1 MKFTTA
7 FVSATLAAVAAA
19 QNSTT
24 NNTQVG
30 IEAIE
35 AHFSQSGI
43 VPSLLTTF
51 DPVALMSVTFD
62 GVGEISPGQALTK
75 DRA

>member
-7 FVSATLAAVAAA
+7 LVSVVFAAVAAA
-19 QNSTT
+19 QSNST

-62 GVGEISPGQALTK
+62 GVGEISPGMPLTK